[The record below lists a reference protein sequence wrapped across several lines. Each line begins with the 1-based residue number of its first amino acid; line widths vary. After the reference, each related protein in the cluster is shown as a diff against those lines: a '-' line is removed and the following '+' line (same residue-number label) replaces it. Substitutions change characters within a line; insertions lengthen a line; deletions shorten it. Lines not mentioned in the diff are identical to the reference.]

1 MSHETLHPPA
11 SLSYTMLQVI
21 QAALTGSIPFDSLI
35 RLLSLMCLLSIVQQ
49 MPSQSAAPPAPSST
63 AAGTQGGDTL
73 QKLISQLAKTD
84 TSGTGDTL
92 TGLLPLLNNPQV
104 KSKLTPA
111 NMATILGLLS
121 TMNAVSG
128 DKSDKGDKEKEKSS
142 VSKESPAATVTEELP
157 TVHTISAQELGEH
170 ADHPPPFQEK
180 QRYLEW
186 KTNF

>member
-1 MSHETLHPPA
+1 MSHETPHTPA

-49 MPSQSAAPPAPSST
+49 MPPQSAAPPAPSSA

-73 QKLISQLAKTD
+73 QKLIGQLAKTD

-92 TGLLPLLNNPQV
+92 TGLLPLLNNPQL
-104 KSKLTPA
+104 KSKMTPA
-111 NMATILGLLS
+111 NMATILSLLS
-121 TMNAVSG
+121 TMNAVGG
-128 DKSDKGDKEKEKSS
+128 DKSDKSDKEKEKSS
-142 VSKESPAATVTEELP
+142 VGKESPAATVTEELP
-157 TVHTISAQELGEH
+157 AVHSTSVEDLGEH
-170 ADHPPPFQEK
+170 ADHQPPFQEK